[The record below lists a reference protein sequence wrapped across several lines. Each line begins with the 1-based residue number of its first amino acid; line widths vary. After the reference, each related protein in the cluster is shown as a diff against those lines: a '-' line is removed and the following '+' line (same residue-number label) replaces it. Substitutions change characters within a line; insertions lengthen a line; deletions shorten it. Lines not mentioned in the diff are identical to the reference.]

1 MDQQGEKAPSGVKA
15 GAEEQ
20 PQRCM
25 TGPEKTISDT
35 TVSRG
40 RQLCA
45 PGCRRCNTGRRY
57 WL

>member
-15 GAEEQ
+15 GAEQQ

-35 TVSRG
+35 TKSAEADNHV
-40 RQLCA
+40 RQDAGGAILA
-45 PGCRRCNTGRRY
+45 GGTG
-57 WL
+57 